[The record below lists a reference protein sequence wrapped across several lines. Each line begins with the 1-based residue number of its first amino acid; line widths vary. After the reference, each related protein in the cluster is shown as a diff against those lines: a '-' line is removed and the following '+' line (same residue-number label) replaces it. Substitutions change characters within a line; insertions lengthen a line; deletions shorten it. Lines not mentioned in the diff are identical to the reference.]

1 MGERHWTPLH
11 IKLMLHYFCVCE
23 PWERQSKAA
32 TEYTA
37 SLVRQ
42 GLIVPDDGASGY
54 KATPLGAALV
64 DMWCSQPI
72 PVAIYVDP
80 RLSPKEPQ

>member
-23 PWERQSKAA
+23 PWSRPSSAA
-32 TEYTA
+32 SAYTKM
-37 SLVRQ
+37 LVTD
-42 GLIVPDDGASGY
+42 GLIVPDGGASGY
-54 KATPLGAALV
+54 KATPLGTALV
-64 DMWCSQPI
+64 EMWCDTPI